1 MGSHTIRTDKGA
13 VDICTGFPASEI
25 DGLVFGLETTDPAYQ
40 PIYTR
45 KQNLAQIAFSGG
57 SLSLAL
63 FRKKK
68 IVGYAVIAPLPEQ
81 PLGRR

>member
-63 FRKKK
+63 FRKKRSSDTQS
-68 IVGYAVIAPLPEQ
+68 LP
-81 PLGRR
+81 PPP